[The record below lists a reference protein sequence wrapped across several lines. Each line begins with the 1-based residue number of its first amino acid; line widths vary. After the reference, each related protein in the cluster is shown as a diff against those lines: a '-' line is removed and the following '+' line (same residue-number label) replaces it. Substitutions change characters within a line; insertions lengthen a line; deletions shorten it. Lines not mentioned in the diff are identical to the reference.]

1 MTPEEAEQLQA
12 ENDALR
18 AEIKLLTE
26 CRETQTHNWRADQFE
41 KSQLKKQ
48 IEGLKDRAV
57 KLQSMYD
64 HSQEYI
70 AKLKYEQSALGQAEQ
85 LFKGAAQ

>member
-41 KSQLKKQ
+41 KSRLNRKVGEAQA
-48 IEGLKDRAV
+48 RAD

-64 HSQEYI
+64 NSQAYI
-70 AKLKYEQSALGQAEQ
+70 AKLKYEQSAIGQVEQ

>member
-41 KSQLKKQ
+41 KSRLNKRIGEAQA
-48 IEGLKDRAV
+48 RAD

-70 AKLKYEQSALGQAEQ
+70 AKLEAQLTDEAIAEKV
-85 LFKGAAQ
+85 FG

>member
-41 KSQLKKQ
+41 KSRMNRRIGELQA
-48 IEGLKDRAV
+48 RAD

-70 AKLKYEQSALGQAEQ
+70 AKLEYQQSAKGQAEQ

>member
-41 KSQLKKQ
+41 KSRLNRKVGKPKRGP
-48 IEGLKDRAV
+48 I
-57 KLQSMYD
+57 S
-64 HSQEYI
+64 
-70 AKLKYEQSALGQAEQ
+70 
-85 LFKGAAQ
+85 FKACTTTHRHTSPS